1 MSTVKIE
8 EFGNLIK
15 EEREKQGIGVSEL
28 AKKVGVTRRAIQ
40 YWESGGRG
48 ISLENADKVLDA
60 LNIGIVIGKKE
71 K

>member
-1 MSTVKIE
+1 MKTEKI
-8 EFGNLIK
+8 GNLIK
-15 EEREKQGIGVSEL
+15 EERKKQGIGVSEL

-60 LNIGIVIGKKE
+60 LNISIVIGKKE

>member
-1 MSTVKIE
+1 MKTEKV
-8 EFGNLIK
+8 GNLIK
-15 EEREKQGIGVSEL
+15 EERKKQGIRVSEL

-60 LNIGIVIGKKE
+60 LNISIVIGKKE

>member
-1 MSTVKIE
+1 MKTEKV
-8 EFGNLIK
+8 GNLIK

-60 LNIGIVIGKKE
+60 LNISIVIGKKE